1 MTRQKETGTE
11 IHTKSRLL
19 QLESILNIVMCP
31 LKIHIIT
38 DIKGKLRTSS
48 HIQTG
53 SLANTKI
60 SMAERDVLAGKAM
73 EEFASYNPDVVVTS
87 CPLCKK
93 TFAKVNSVAV
103 KDLAEVVVGA
113 ME

>member
-1 MTRQKETGTE
+1 
-11 IHTKSRLL
+11 
-19 QLESILNIVMCP
+19 
-31 LKIHIIT
+31 
-38 DIKGKLRTSS
+38 
-48 HIQTG
+48 
-53 SLANTKI
+53 
-60 SMAERDVLAGKAM
+60 MAERDVLAGKAM

-113 ME
+113 MEK